1 MSPYAALC
9 WAHQSGSTHWAL
21 SSSIQWALLTA
32 SNAGS
37 DGRIQV
43 YIGCSHPIQTRA
55 PGHRVKQEPI
65 QTRWPNARATEFESV
80 NDSLGGPA
88 PEFESDGCIRY
99 KLGCDHPSQLFWQC
113 LSGSNCWTLPNS
125 IQWAPVGRTG
135 SFWFSLSN
143 GRFEASR
150 LRQGGAL
157 EASAGHFYQK
167 ASSGLAGAH
176 LYDLHYGTPFKSENV
191 QGTLSPDANKIKLR
205 DINFQTLFSVDM
217 VIGQV
222 FNFAIEIDW
231 DKKQLRAFHSVGD
244 EKLVEVVKTTPI
256 TPKNAKVVNFAGTGE
271 WHLQMIKEPLP
282 NPKDPEKERSDVP
295 HKGIQEK
302 GIKEEIIQ
310 LRNFIEDTS
319 TAPGSTDPD
328 GPGGSTSA
336 GSSAP
341 AVAGSTAG
349 ATSTTTAIKNNGKN
363 KRR

>member
-1 MSPYAALC
+1 MAALFE
-9 WAHQSGSTHWAL
+9 AHYRVPLNAKVADIDNPGSAL
-21 SSSIQWALLTA
+21 GKLTQFKIIG
-32 SNAGS
+32 SN
-37 DGRIQV
+37 
-43 YIGCSHPIQTRA
+43 T
-55 PGHRVKQEPI
+55 
-65 QTRWPNARATEFESV
+65 V
-80 NDSLGGPA
+80 NDA
-88 PEFESDGCIRY
+88 YEFQKTPNGKFQSITFKIND
-99 KLGCDHPSQLFWQC
+99 
-113 LSGSNCWTLPNS
+113 NS
-125 IQWAPVGRTG
+125 IFKPDKNPKNDQVGFRRNDLLPKYDAKAIETKKRTYHH
-135 SFWFSLSN
+135 SFIFKKDLDKKH
-143 GRFEASR
+143 GYLLASV
-150 LRQGGAL
+150 
-157 EASAGHFYQK
+157 EFPK
-167 ASSGLAGAH
+167 ACQDGAH

-341 AVAGSTAG
+341 AGAGSTAG